1 MAKDFAKSKC
11 FIKTDNGYEEIT
23 YEELLRR
30 EEADPSYK
38 GRRFLPLH
46 GMLMEVTPEQ
56 YRDFYKARRRQKYL
70 YERSRE
76 NRDIS
81 IDILTTEQFNGADIL
96 VSDGMDIE
104 EQVAYKLLLDKLHS
118 CLALLTEEEQ
128 ELIYALFF
136 GEKTEREW
144 SAETGIPQKTI
155 NDRKRRILSKLKKT
169 SGNLK
174 NIFAQA
180 PHFSAWKVRGFFM
193 ASRNLENRIPIR
205 QVRSHCFCD
214 ENEPR

>member
-81 IDILTTEQFNGADIL
+81 IDMLTTEQFNGADIL

-155 NDRKRRILSKLKKT
+155 NDRKRRILSKLKNFWK
-169 SGNLK
+169 LK
-174 NIFAQA
+174 KYF
-180 PHFSAWKVRGFFM
+180 
-193 ASRNLENRIPIR
+193 
-205 QVRSHCFCD
+205 RSSPSLFGM
-214 ENEPR
+214 ESEGLLYGLPEP

>member
-81 IDILTTEQFNGADIL
+81 IDMLTTEQFNGADIL

-118 CLALLTEEEQ
+118 CLALLTEEER

-155 NDRKRRILSKLKKT
+155 NDRKRRILSKLKNFWK
-169 SGNLK
+169 LK
-174 NIFAQA
+174 KYF
-180 PHFSAWKVRGFFM
+180 
-193 ASRNLENRIPIR
+193 
-205 QVRSHCFCD
+205 RSSPSLFGM
-214 ENEPR
+214 ESEGLLYGLPEP